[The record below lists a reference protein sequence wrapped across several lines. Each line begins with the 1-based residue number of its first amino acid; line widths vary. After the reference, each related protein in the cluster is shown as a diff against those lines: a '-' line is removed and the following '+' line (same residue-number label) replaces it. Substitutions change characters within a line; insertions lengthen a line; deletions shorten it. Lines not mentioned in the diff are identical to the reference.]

1 MIGQIGSFEDVVEK
15 GQSTVRNAAKSTKQ
29 GTQNFAKTAAGQI
42 TGGQSQTPQNDQGT
56 NETSS
61 TAAQQQMSN
70 DDAQKFLQGLY
81 GKSNQTQSPNAQNSQ
96 KPPPPTPQETIK
108 TALGIPQSSADENS
122 PQTASVTV
130 KNALGIP
137 ETNNQKT
144 PEELAKIEALRQQLH
159 GQYYQELVNP
169 QKPPEENV
177 TQKIEREDQEE
188 KLADLEETK
197 KKPPPLVNPS
207 MKQGT
212 AESVVGVSG

>member
-108 TALGIPQSSADENS
+108 TALGIPEISAEKVPGQVPQSAI
-122 PQTASVTV
+122 
-130 KNALGIP
+130 KIALGVTGS
-137 ETNNQKT
+137 TNKKT
-144 PEELAKIEALRQQLH
+144 PEELAKIEALRKQLH

-177 TQKIEREDQEE
+177 TEKLEREDQQQKMAE
-188 KLADLEETK
+188 LETNKE
-197 KKPPPLVNPS
+197 KPPPINPT